1 MPRYNL
7 EDKVVDITDYI
18 QHNLINLNLKA
29 RKKEDAIRELAQL
42 MENIPAISNFK
53 RFLEDVFERE
63 QLETTGIGDEIAIP
77 HARTDAVK
85 QLIIAVGRSR
95 HGIHFESPDGRKVK
109 LLLLMGIP
117 RESVSH
123 YLKILAQLTRLLKR
137 GPLREKLL
145 EAQDTPSVLALFK
158 QMPQGE

>member
-1 MPRYNL
+1 MT
-7 EDKVVDITDYI
+7 VDITDYI
-18 QHNLINLNLKA
+18 QQDSINLNLQSRNKG
-29 RKKEDAIRELAQL
+29 DAIRELAQV
-42 MENIPAISNFK
+42 MEITPAMSNFK
-53 RFLEDVFERE
+53 SFLKDVFERE
-63 QLETTGIGDEIAIP
+63 KLETTGIGDEIAIP
-77 HARTDAVK
+77 HARTNAVK

-95 HGIHFESPDGRKVK
+95 HGINFESPDGRKVK

-117 RESVSH
+117 QESVSH

-145 EAQDTPSVLALFK
+145 EAQDNTSVLELFK

>member
-1 MPRYNL
+1 MLLYSL

-29 RKKEDAIRELAQL
+29 RNKEDAIRELAQQ
-42 MENIPAISNFK
+42 MKNTPAIGNFK
-53 RFLEDVFERE
+53 GFLEDVFERE
-63 QLETTGIGDEIAIP
+63 RLETTGIGDEIAIP
-77 HARTDAVK
+77 HARTDSVK
-85 QLIIAVGRSR
+85 QLIIAIGRSR
-95 HGIHFESPDGRKVK
+95 QGIHFESPDRKNVK

-137 GPLREKLL
+137 GPLREELL
-145 EAQDTPSVLALFK
+145 EAQDNTSVLALFK

>member
-1 MPRYNL
+1 M
-7 EDKVVDITDYI
+7 VDITDYI

-29 RKKEDAIRELAQL
+29 RNKEDAIRELAQL
-42 MENIPAISNFK
+42 MENTPAMGNFK
-53 RFLEDVFERE
+53 GFLEDVFERE

-85 QLIIAVGRSR
+85 QLIISVGRSR
-95 HGIHFESPDGRKVK
+95 HGINFDSPDGRNVK
-109 LLLLMGIP
+109 ILLLMGIP
-117 RESVSH
+117 LESISH

-145 EAQDTPSVLALFK
+145 EAQDNASVLALFK

>member
-1 MPRYNL
+1 
-7 EDKVVDITDYI
+7 VVDITDYI
-18 QHNLINLNLKA
+18 HTDLINLNLKA
-29 RKKEDAIRELAQL
+29 RNKEDAIRELALL
-42 MENIPAISNFK
+42 MENTPSMGNLK
-53 RFLEDVFERE
+53 SFLEGVFERE

-95 HGIHFESPDGRKVK
+95 HGINFESPDGRKVK

-117 RESVSH
+117 RESISH

-145 EAQDTPSVLALFK
+145 EAQDNASALALFK

>member
-1 MPRYNL
+1 MKNTL
-7 EDKVVDITDYI
+7 AMG
-18 QHNLINLNLKA
+18 NLKG
-29 RKKEDAIRELAQL
+29 
-42 MENIPAISNFK
+42 
-53 RFLEDVFERE
+53 FLEDVFERE

-95 HGIHFESPDGRKVK
+95 HGINFESPDGRNVK
-109 LLLLMGIP
+109 LFLLMGIP

-145 EAQDTPSVLALFK
+145 EEQLI
-158 QMPQGE
+158 

>member
-1 MPRYNL
+1 MLFYNP
-7 EDKVVDITDYI
+7 ENKVVDITDYI
-18 QHNLINLNLKA
+18 QHNLINLNLKS
-29 RKKEDAIRELAQL
+29 RNKEDAIRELAQL
-42 MENIPAISNFK
+42 MENTPAMGNLK
-53 RFLEDVFERE
+53 GFLGDVFERE
-63 QLETTGIGDEIAIP
+63 QVETTGIGDEIAIP

-85 QLIIAVGRSR
+85 QLIIALGRSR
-95 HGIHFESPDGRKVK
+95 RGINFESPDGRNVK

-145 EAQDTPSVLALFK
+145 EAQDNASVLALFK

>member
-1 MPRYNL
+1 M
-7 EDKVVDITDYI
+7 VDITDYI

-29 RKKEDAIRELAQL
+29 RNKEDAIRELAQF
-42 MENIPAISNFK
+42 MEITPAMSNLK
-53 RFLEDVFERE
+53 SFLEDVFERE
-63 QLETTGIGDEIAIP
+63 QLETTGIGDEIAIL

-95 HGIHFESPDGRKVK
+95 HGIFFESPDGRNVK
-109 LLLLMGIP
+109 LLLLMGIL
-117 RESVSH
+117 RESASH

-145 EAQDTPSVLALFK
+145 EAQDNASVLALFK
-158 QMPQGE
+158 QMSKGE

>member
-1 MPRYNL
+1 M
-7 EDKVVDITDYI
+7 VDITDYI

-29 RKKEDAIRELAQL
+29 RNKEDAIRELAQL
-42 MENIPAISNFK
+42 MEITPAMSNLK
-53 RFLEDVFERE
+53 SFLEDVFERE

-77 HARTDAVK
+77 HARTDTVK

-95 HGIHFESPDGRKVK
+95 HGIHFGSPDGRNVK
-109 LLLLMGIP
+109 LLLLIGIP
-117 RESVSH
+117 QESLSH

-137 GPLREKLL
+137 GPLKERLL
-145 EAQDTPSVLALFK
+145 EVQDNASVLALFK

>member
-1 MPRYNL
+1 M
-7 EDKVVDITDYI
+7 DITDYI
-18 QHNLINLNLKA
+18 QQHLINLNLQSRNKG
-29 RKKEDAIRELAQL
+29 DAIRELAQL
-42 MENIPAISNFK
+42 MEITPAMSNLK
-53 RFLEDVFERE
+53 SFLEDVFERE
-63 QLETTGIGDEIAIP
+63 QLESTGIGDEIAIP

-95 HGIHFESPDGRKVK
+95 NGIHFGSPDGRNVK

-137 GPLREKLL
+137 GPLKERLL
-145 EAQDTPSVLALFK
+145 EAQDNASVMALFK

>member
-1 MPRYNL
+1 M
-7 EDKVVDITDYI
+7 VDITDYI
-18 QHNLINLNLKA
+18 KPHLINLNLKA
-29 RKKEDAIRELAQL
+29 RNKEAAIRELAQL
-42 MENIPAISNFK
+42 MENTLAMGNLK
-53 RFLEDVFERE
+53 GFLEDVFERE

-85 QLIIAVGRSR
+85 QLIIALGRSR
-95 HGIHFESPDGRKVK
+95 HGIHFESPDGRNVK
-109 LLLLMGIP
+109 ILLLMGIP
-117 RESVSH
+117 RESVGH

-145 EAQDTPSVLALFK
+145 EAQDNASVLALFK